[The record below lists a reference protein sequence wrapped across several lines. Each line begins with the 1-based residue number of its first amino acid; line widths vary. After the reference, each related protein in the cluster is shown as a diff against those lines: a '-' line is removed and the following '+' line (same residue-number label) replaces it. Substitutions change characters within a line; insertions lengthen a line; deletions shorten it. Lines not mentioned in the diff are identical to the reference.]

1 MDDDISMRIREVE
14 EKVKTK
20 CNCVYK
26 NAAYDLAMSKKHR
39 ICIYYDG
46 GFMAEKHPIVKLE
59 DMNGQVLG
67 TSLLPEEIESYKGRE
82 DVLWVS
88 DDFVVFPYLNGEI
101 DEAFILY
108 PFDIPE
114 IRDNVPDCEDLCG
127 TSPTLASDALLK
139 DWGSIDSS
147 KSVFTAI
154 VAFD

>member
-1 MDDDISMRIREVE
+1 MDDDISERIRDVE
-14 EKVKTK
+14 RRVKTK
-20 CNCVYK
+20 CDCVYR
-26 NAAYDLAMSKKHR
+26 NAAYDEAMSKRHR

-46 GFMAEKHPIVKLE
+46 GFMVEKHPIVKLE

-127 TSPTLASDALLK
+127 TSPTLSSDSMLK
-139 DWGSIDSS
+139 EWGRIDPSQ
-147 KSVFTAI
+147 SVFTAI